1 MMQLTTSSLR
11 LLAIG
16 TLIALPLTGCDN
28 KAGEA
33 RNNAEEQ
40 LQDAADKI
48 QAYALQAAYPTP
60 MTDEQSESLTALA
73 GEVSAG
79 NKPDDMSD
87 EQAQRLSGLGG
98 SKFQP
103 IDDAKAELTEIQNG
117 LTAGSGGGGLN
128 EQQAAKAALRTEA
141 SLGMARLQLEE
152 ATRSDS
158 GVQSAI
164 SLADA
169 HIDAVL
175 ELQAIVAANAAYD
188 PSASLREIDGQAQD
202 ARSRLAKH
210 QSDVREIQ
218 KRISDLQTRIDA
230 EVRETNRLGEQ
241 AATQREAALSAPLNT
256 RIAKIEAAAAV
267 ARQADAHQVAAA
279 NLESQVDV
287 LQPDL
292 VRAQTFVLEAEGEIK
307 DLDAARARIKTR
319 EQQVAAE
326 GAQLQS
332 DLKKATEAF
341 DAVFTPLAA
350 QFENELM
357 PYYDAARQAAEAAL
371 RDSRGAGPR
380 GSRASKA
387 QQALGQILWRQSMS
401 IESFAQLVH
410 RVAANGKALGRGGQD
425 AAAADALDAQAKE
438 TRDGAEAALKEALDS
453 ISNEP
458 DSPGNQNL
466 ATMIRQSLEYIT
478 GEAVAEVRDLTDLAE
493 SVPTVAEPTVDSGE
507 GPLGLLQR
515 AKAILDAGQYDQI
528 PTLVLAKTPEQQ
540 TAMDMLKRMASASSK
555 LSQACQQQFGIGLSE
570 LISDPRFS
578 SEMDRLG
585 DNGMAAMVLPFIK
598 QLITGG
604 LPDFAAIDL
613 ESINFSYDN
622 ARTTAW
628 TDDIEEL
635 DGQNFVLQDGQWYF
649 EAPEIP
655 QEAMAMMNLII
666 DPFVTTMENIAT
678 RTSNND
684 FVDRW
689 VMVSALIDEWSKAAQ
704 DAAMKMMPQGQDPG
718 GVGRQRGRDGGG
730 G

>member
-1 MMQLTTSSLR
+1 MMQITTSSVR

-16 TLIALPLTGCDN
+16 ALIALPLTGCDN

-33 RNNAEEQ
+33 RNTAEEQ
-40 LQDAADKI
+40 LQEAAAKI
-48 QAYALQAAYPTP
+48 QTYTLQSAYPTP
-60 MTDEQSESLTALA
+60 MTDEQSDSLTTLA
-73 GEVSAG
+73 GQVNSG
-79 NKPDDMSD
+79 NKPEGMSD

-103 IDDAKAELTEIQNG
+103 IGEAKAELTEIQSG
-117 LTAGSGGGGLN
+117 LAAGKGSGGLN
-128 EQQAAKAALRTEA
+128 EQQAANAALRTETG
-141 SLGMARLQLEE
+141 LGMARLHLEE

-158 GVQSAI
+158 SVQSAI
-164 SLADA
+164 SLAAA

-188 PSASLREIDGQAQD
+188 PSAALREIDSQAQD
-202 ARSRLAKH
+202 ARSRLTKQ

-218 KRISDLQTRIDA
+218 KKIADLQTRIDA

-241 AATQREAALSAPLNT
+241 AATQREAALSAPLDT
-256 RIAKIEAAAAV
+256 RIARIEAAAKI
-267 ARQADAHQVAAA
+267 ARQADGHQVAAA

-292 VRAQTFVLEAEGEIK
+292 VRAQTFVLQAEGELK

-341 DAVFTPLAA
+341 DAIFTPLAA

-357 PYYDAARQAAEAAL
+357 PRYEAAIAAAEAAL

-380 GSRASKA
+380 SSRTAKS

-410 RVAANGKALGRGGQD
+410 RVAANGKALGRSGQD
-425 AAAADALDAQAKE
+425 AATADALDARAKE
-438 TRDGAEAALKEALDS
+438 ARDGAEAALKEALDS
-453 ISNEP
+453 IGLEQ
-458 DSPGNQNL
+458 DSAGNQNL
-466 ATMIRQSLEYIT
+466 ATLIRQSLEYIT
-478 GEAVAEVRDLTDLAE
+478 GKAVAEVRDLTELAE
-493 SVPTVAEPTVDSGE
+493 TVPTVAEEPIDTGE

-515 AKAILDAGQYDQI
+515 AKAIADSGRYNEIPSLILATKPSQQAAIDA
-528 PTLVLAKTPEQQ
+528 ARR
-540 TAMDMLKRMASASSK
+540 TAEASGK
-555 LSQACQQQFGIGLSE
+555 LSAACEQKFGVGLSE
-570 LISDPRFS
+570 LIADPRFS
-578 SEMDRLG
+578 SEMSRLG
-585 DNGMAAMVLPFIK
+585 DGGMASAVLPFLK
-598 QLITGG
+598 SLLSGG
-604 LPDFAAIDL
+604 LPDFSGVDL
-613 ESINFSYDN
+613 ESVRFSYDN

-628 TDDIEEL
+628 TDDIPDL
-635 DGQNFVLQDGQWYF
+635 AGQNFILQDGQWYF

-655 QEAMAMMNLII
+655 QEALAMMNVLI
-666 DPFVTTMENIAT
+666 DPCVAAMESIAT
-678 RTSNND
+678 RTNNNE

-689 VMVSALIDEWSKAAQ
+689 VMVSAFIDEWSKAIQSAL
-704 DAAMKMMPQGQDPG
+704 MKSMPQGQDPG